1 VQRPDPGLYCF
12 DLAAPAK
19 NAVASVARFQNVN
32 KGVHAGAANDD
43 EIFCPAGFRD
53 GSVLAFD
60 DASGGENHAVFVTFN

>member
-1 VQRPDPGLYCF
+1 M
-12 DLAAPAK
+12 AA
-19 NAVASVARFQNVN
+19 ASQSPMQPQNVN